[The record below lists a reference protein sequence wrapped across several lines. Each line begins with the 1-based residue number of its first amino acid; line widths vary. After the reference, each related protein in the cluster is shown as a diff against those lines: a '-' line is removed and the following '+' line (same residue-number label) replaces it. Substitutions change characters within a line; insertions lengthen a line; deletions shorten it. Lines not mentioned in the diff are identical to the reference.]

1 MSLPTRIN
9 IGAGDTTIPGFEPW
23 DIKQGRKA
31 APLDLPDACLEEIRA
46 SHVLEHFSH
55 KSVAGVVAEWVRCLK
70 PGGRLRVAVP
80 DFQWVCEQYMAGAQ
94 VPIQAYVMGSQVDE
108 DDHHGAIFDETL
120 LIDLLRS
127 AGLVGITHWESEIE
141 DCAALPG
148 VSLNLQAYKPPAE
161 WPTTVGVMSAP
172 RLGFMDNF
180 FSAMA
185 ALNPMRIP
193 LQRFFGAYWEQGI
206 ERVITGAIEQHRPEW
221 ILTLDYDSVFTLND
235 VQSLLM
241 AAVNH
246 PEADAIAALQVH
258 RREPRPLMT
267 MEHQP
272 EDNVVRL
279 ERAQLRQ
286 ELLKIGTAHFG
297 LTLLKVSKLN
307 GLERPWFRS
316 VPDEN
321 NQWGER
327 KIDADIAFWKGWQ
340 AAGNSLYLANR
351 VPIGHLEMMIRWPG
365 REMRPILQEP
375 GEFWESG
382 APEGI
387 WR

>member
-1 MSLPTRIN
+1 MTLPTRIN
-9 IGAGDTTIPGFEPW
+9 IGAGDTVIPGFEPW
-23 DIKQGRKA
+23 DIKQGRSA
-31 APLDLPDACLEEIRA
+31 ASLELPDACLDEIRA

-55 KSVAGVVAEWVRCLK
+55 KSVANVVADWVRCLK
-70 PGGRLRVAVP
+70 PGGKLRVAVP
-80 DFQWVCEQYMAGAQ
+80 DFQWACEQYLAGTQA
-94 VPIQAYVMGSQVDE
+94 PIQAYIMGSHDDE
-108 DDHHGAIFDETL
+108 HDHHGSLFDENV
-120 LIDLLRS
+120 LIDLLRA
-127 AGLVGITHWESEIE
+127 AGLVGITHWQSEIE

-148 VSLNLQAYKPPAE
+148 VSLNLQAYKPPTE
-161 WPTTVGVMSAP
+161 WPVTVAVMSAP

-185 ALNPMRIP
+185 ALGPLRIP

-206 ERVITGAIEQHRPEW
+206 ERVITGAIEQHQPQW
-221 ILTLDYDSVFTLND
+221 ILTLDYDSVFTVND

-241 AAVNH
+241 AAINH
-246 PEADAIAALQVH
+246 QEADAIAALQVH
-258 RREPRPLMT
+258 RKEPRPLMT

-279 ERAQLRQ
+279 EREQLRQ

-307 GLERPWFRS
+307 ELPRPWFRS

-321 NQWGER
+321 NQWSEK

-351 VPIGHLEMMIRWPG
+351 VPIGHLEMMIRWPD
-365 REMRPILQEP
+365 RQMRPIMQEP
-375 GEFWESG
+375 NDFWETG